1 MKSNETKEEKRQDSR
16 GEGGREEGKGDPVFT
31 QVQSTPLLSDVRIQT
46 VSLIIYIFEQISIA
60 GSQVWRRQGWP
71 SH

>member
-1 MKSNETKEEKRQDSR
+1 MRQRRKRDETLK
-16 GEGGREEGKGDPVFT
+16 GREEGKGDPVFT

-46 VSLIIYIFEQISIA
+46 VSLIIYIFEQISVA
-60 GSQVWRRQGWP
+60 GLQVWRRQGWP